1 MKKLT
6 LLLMVLFV
14 TATLYGSQMFKGNVS
29 INISG
34 DDVPEQM
41 ISVLEEGHIFEIHKD
56 TFNYVTFPVT
66 LKKGKNAYTYEDSGM
81 KITYKPKTKKLT
93 IKVKYPSL
101 ALYTE
106 SEDYCGSAPLTKGTI
121 SCSGTFLEDIS
132 SALDSGDEIALSDYT
147 EGYGLFSA
155 TWKMTKKGKNL
166 VLDDKSTE
174 LSVSVKITPKKRSA
188 KCVIKCSSHWLYP
201 RFFRPNEN

>member
-1 MKKLT
+1 
-6 LLLMVLFV
+6 
-14 TATLYGSQMFKGNVS
+14 MFKGNVS

-41 ISVLEEGHIFEIHKD
+41 ISVLEEGHILEIHKD

>member
-34 DDVPEQM
+34 EDVPEQM
-41 ISVLEEGHIFEIHKD
+41 ISVLEEGHIPEIHKD

-66 LKKGKNAYTYEDSGM
+66 LKKGKNAYTHEDSGM
-81 KITYKPKTKKLT
+81 KTTYKPKT
-93 IKVKYPSL
+93 
-101 ALYTE
+101 TE